1 LELGLRRK
9 KALVTASSKGIGKAV
24 AMELVAEGCDVGIC
38 SRSKDD
44 LLETVRE
51 IKNKYQS
58 DVFWSVCD
66 LNKQKDLESTFNHF
80 IKEFGQ
86 IDILVNNCGGPSAG
100 YLADLDDEKW
110 QAAFDQ
116 VLLSAVRLSRY
127 SVIDMMKREWGRIVN
142 ITSISVKQP
151 IGNLMLS
158 NSLRTG
164 LIGFAK
170 SLSNEIGKYNITV
183 NNIAPGYTLTN
194 RLYELAVLR
203 AKQLDTSH
211 EEILIE
217 MAKEIPLARLGGPE
231 EIAAAV
237 VFLAST
243 KAGYITG
250 TTLQVDGGLIKGL
263 F

>member
-1 LELGLRRK
+1 MDLGIRNK
-9 KALVTASSKGIGKAV
+9 KALVTASSKGIGRAV
-24 AMELVAEGCDVGIC
+24 AEALLSEGCDVGIC

-44 LLETVRE
+44 LIETANE
-51 IKNKYQS
+51 IKSKSNF
-58 DVFWSVCD
+58 DVFWAVCD
-66 LNKQKDLESTFNHF
+66 LNKQKDLENTFNQF
-80 IKEFGQ
+80 VKEFGQ

-100 YLADLDDEKW
+100 YMSELDDEKW
-110 QAAFDQ
+110 QSAFEQ
-116 VLLSAVRLSRY
+116 VLLSAVRLSRFA
-127 SVIDMMKREWGRIVN
+127 ITDMMKREWGRIIN
-142 ITSISVKQP
+142 ITSLTVKQP
-151 IGNLMLS
+151 VDNLMLS

-170 SLSNEIGKYNITV
+170 TLSNEIGKFNITV

-203 AKQLDTSH
+203 AKEANMSH
-211 EEILIE
+211 EDILID
-217 MAKEIPLARLGGPE
+217 MAKEIPMNRLGGPE

-237 VFLAST
+237 VFLASA

>member
-1 LELGLRRK
+1 MDLGLKGKR
-9 KALVTASSKGIGKAV
+9 ALVTASSKGIGRAV
-24 AMELVAEGCDVGIC
+24 AEGLVAEGCEVGIC

-44 LLETVRE
+44 LIETTRE
-51 IKNKYQS
+51 IKNKHHF

-66 LNKQKDLESTFNHF
+66 LNKQKDLENTFQHF
-80 IKEFGQ
+80 VREFGQ
-86 IDILVNNCGGPSAG
+86 IDILVNNCGGPPAG

-110 QAAFDQ
+110 QSAFEQ
-116 VLLSAVRLSRY
+116 VLLSTVRLSRY
-127 SVIDMMKREWGRIVN
+127 AVIDMMKREWGRIIN
-142 ITSISVKQP
+142 ITSVSVKQP
-151 IGNLMLS
+151 IDNLMLS

-170 SLSNEIGKYNITV
+170 SLSNDVGKYNITV

-194 RLYELAVLR
+194 RLYELAVAR
-203 AKQLDTSH
+203 AKQSGKSH

-217 MAKEIPLARLGGPE
+217 MAKEIPANRLGGPE

>member
-1 LELGLRRK
+1 MDLGLKTK
-9 KALVTASSKGIGKAV
+9 KALVTASSKGIGRA
-24 AMELVAEGCDVGIC
+24 AAEALVAEGCDVGIC

-44 LLETVRE
+44 LLETAGE
-51 IKNKYQS
+51 IKNKYHF

-66 LNKQKDLESTFNHF
+66 LNKQKDLENTFNHF
-80 IKEFGQ
+80 IQEFGQ
-86 IDILVNNCGGPSAG
+86 IDILVNNCGGPAPG
-100 YLADLDDEKW
+100 NLPNLDDEKW
-110 QAAFDQ
+110 QAAFEQ
-116 VLLSAVRLSRY
+116 VLLSAVRLSRFA
-127 SVIDMMKREWGRIVN
+127 VADMMKREWGRIVN

-151 IGNLMLS
+151 IDNLMLS

-170 SLSNEIGKYNITV
+170 SLSNEVGKYNITV

-194 RLYELAVLR
+194 RLYELAVTR
-203 AKQLDTSH
+203 AKQSGKSH

-217 MAKEIPLARLGGPE
+217 MAKEIPVNRLGGPE

-237 VFLAST
+237 VFLASA

-250 TTLQVDGGLIKGL
+250 TTLQVDGG
-263 F
+263 

>member
-1 LELGLRRK
+1 MDFGIKGK
-9 KALVTASSKGIGKAV
+9 KALVTASSKGIGRA
-24 AMELVAEGCDVGIC
+24 VAEGLLGEGCEVGIC

-44 LLETVRE
+44 LLETAE
-51 IKNKYQS
+51 ELKNKYHF

-66 LNKQKDLESTFNHF
+66 LNKQKDLENTFDHF
-80 IKEFGQ
+80 IREFGQ
-86 IDILVNNCGGPSAG
+86 IDILINNCGGPAPGNMPS
-100 YLADLDDEKW
+100 LDDEKW

-116 VLLSAVRLSRY
+116 VLLSAVRLSRLAFA
-127 SVIDMMKREWGRIVN
+127 DMMKREWGRIIN
-142 ITSISVKQP
+142 ITSVSVKQP
-151 IGNLMLS
+151 IDNLMLS
-158 NSLRTG
+158 NSLRAG

-170 SLSNEIGKYNITV
+170 SLSNEVGKYNITV

-194 RLYELAVLR
+194 RLYELAVIK
-203 AKQLDTSH
+203 AKESGKSH

-217 MAKEIPLARLGGPE
+217 MAKEIPTNRLGGPE

-237 VFLAST
+237 TFLASA